1 MYYHNPDVQNE
12 IRKRAKEGRVIFSDH
27 GNEQSED
34 RDIEDLDILSCLK
47 SGILEGEDWNAKYQ
61 ETTYRMVKN
70 HSLSSRLTVVVALID
85 SHDIV
90 VTAFMKERK

>member
-27 GNEQSED
+27 GNEQSEY

-47 SGILEGEDWNAKYQ
+47 IGILEGEDWKAKIGTPSTKKQ
-61 ETTYRMVKN
+61 PIGWLKT
-70 HSLSSRLTVVVALID
+70 
-85 SHDIV
+85 IV
-90 VTAFMKERK
+90 SVRG